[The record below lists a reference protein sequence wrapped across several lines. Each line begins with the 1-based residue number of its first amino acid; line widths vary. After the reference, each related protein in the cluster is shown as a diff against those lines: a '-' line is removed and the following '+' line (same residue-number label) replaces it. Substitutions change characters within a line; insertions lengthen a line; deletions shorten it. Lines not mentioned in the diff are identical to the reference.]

1 MKLQILILAIA
12 SVCCLDSS
20 FRDANR
26 QFTAKLYKELVEQK
40 QEKLLVSPMAI
51 QILFSLLRAGSGG
64 VTSEELS
71 DALSLPRDDKA
82 QDDMVKSVL
91 ESYKTVKGYHYQ
103 LTLANKIY
111 VQEDFEL
118 KASYRSKAVEVFGA
132 DVENVDFKKKENA
145 VAVIN
150 KWVDQQTKHTIP
162 EIVTNDD
169 LNDALRLILLNT
181 VYFQAP
187 WANLFDEPSQKPFFV
202 DNSNSV
208 NVDMMSARDLYE
220 YHESDELKAKFLK
233 LPYRANGMS
242 MVVALPNEKDGLGE
256 LEQRL
261 GDILALPKFTSK
273 VVIVSF
279 PKFQFD
285 ATIKLKPI
293 LKAMG
298 IKDAFTSNANF
309 SGISESADLAVSDAI
324 QKNHIEV
331 NEKGTIASSTTAV
344 FMVPMSGLIELE
356 PPKEFKAD
364 HPFIFFIESE
374 AGILFIGK
382 FTGK

>member
-1 MKLQILILAIA
+1 MKLQILLLGIT
-12 SVCCLDSS
+12 SVYCLDSS

-26 QFTAKLYKELVEQK
+26 QFTTKLYKELVEQK

-51 QILFSLLRAGSGG
+51 QIIFSLLRAGSGG
-64 VTSEELS
+64 LTSEELS

-82 QDDMVKSVL
+82 QDDMVKGVL
-91 ESYKTVKGYHYQ
+91 EAYKTVQGDHYQ

-111 VQEDFEL
+111 VQEDVEL
-118 KASYRSKAVEVFGA
+118 KASYKSKAVDVFGA

-145 VAVIN
+145 MAVIN
-150 KWVDQQTKHTIP
+150 KWVDCKTKHTIP
-162 EIVTNDD
+162 EIVTKDD

-187 WANLFDEPSQKPFFV
+187 WRQRFHEPSQKPFFV
-202 DNSNSV
+202 DSSNTV
-208 NVDMMSARDLYE
+208 NVDMMSDRDLYE

-233 LPYRANGMS
+233 IPYRVNGMS
-242 MVVALPNEKDGLGE
+242 MVMALPNEKDGLGE
-256 LEQRL
+256 LEKRL
-261 GDILALPKFTSK
+261 GDILALPKFSYN

-293 LKAMG
+293 LNAMG
-298 IKDAFTSNANF
+298 IKDAFTSSANF
-309 SGISESADLAVSDAI
+309 SGISESASLSVSDAI

-331 NEKGTIASSTTAV
+331 NEKGTIASSATAV
-344 FMVPMSGLIELE
+344 LLFEYSGLVEVE

-382 FTGK
+382 FTGH